1 MIPRKVKRDGA
12 LPGRTC
18 GLPDICDANRVGL
31 AGAAEAGGGGVGRPC
46 AVFKRQQQ
54 AQGNRKGASH
64 PDGRRFILLIL
75 FIVISSD

>member
-12 LPGRTC
+12 LPGRTR

-31 AGAAEAGGGGVGRPC
+31 AGAAEAGGGG
-46 AVFKRQQQ
+46 
-54 AQGNRKGASH
+54 
-64 PDGRRFILLIL
+64 FILLIL